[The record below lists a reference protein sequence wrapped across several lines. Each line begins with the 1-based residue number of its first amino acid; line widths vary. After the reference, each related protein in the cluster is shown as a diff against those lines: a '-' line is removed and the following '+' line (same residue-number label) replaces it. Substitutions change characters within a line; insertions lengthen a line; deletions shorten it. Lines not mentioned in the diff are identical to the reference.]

1 MRDCWNILDILV
13 VTLGWAGLIVDGA
26 NISVIRMVRVLRPLR
41 TVNSIPELKL
51 LVTTILTSLPLLMD
65 IVLLFVFFLI
75 IFGLT
80 ATQMYAGQFKNRCH
94 LPDGTA
100 LDDFCYLD

>member
-1 MRDCWNILDILV
+1 MRDCWNVLDIIV
-13 VTLGWAGLIVDGA
+13 VTLGWTEVLFEGA

-51 LVTTILTSLPLLMD
+51 LVMTILNSLPLLLD

-80 ATQMYAGQFKNRCH
+80 
-94 LPDGTA
+94 GT
-100 LDDFCYLD
+100 